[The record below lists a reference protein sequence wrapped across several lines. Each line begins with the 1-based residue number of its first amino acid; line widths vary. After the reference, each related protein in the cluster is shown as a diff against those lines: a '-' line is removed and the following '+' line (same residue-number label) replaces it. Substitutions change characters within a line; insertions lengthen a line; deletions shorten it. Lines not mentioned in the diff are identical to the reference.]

1 VLQTLHRRV
10 EFLTVLRH
18 RDYRIYYLGLLASV
32 TSHQAMIA
40 AQGWLVYDMTGRPAM
55 LGFVA
60 AAQAVPGIVFNLLA
74 GALADRLDPRKI
86 IVMGEGG
93 AALLM
98 ALLATLVVT
107 EVVEVWHIIT
117 IAFFTGIAVSFDQPA
132 RRVIWPA
139 LIPRSEYVF
148 GTALNQ
154 GVWNGTRVIA
164 PAIAMG
170 IIALVDAITGD
181 ARLGAGISLYV
192 IGAGFAT
199 MAGMMFIM
207 RMPELKRATGA
218 TVFHD
223 VLDGLAFVARNR
235 IFLTL
240 MGLSFAIGYF
250 GLSYQWLLPAY
261 AKDVLGRGPQG
272 LGLLMSASG
281 LGGVIGIF
289 MIASFGRYQS
299 RAWLIGAGAGIMG
312 TAIIGLGIA
321 GELGLFP
328 VALVLVGLAGMMYS
342 VFQIGANTLMNLLV
356 PTELRGR
363 VMGLRAMMWSLS
375 PLGALQAGLIAG
387 SVSTPFAIALG
398 GVAVMVITGL
408 VFALSRQLRNVGA
421 LVEEADA
428 REAAV
433 EKARA

>member
-398 GVAVMVITGL
+398 GAAVMVITGL